1 MKCMLARKRII
12 SMSGI
17 HSLPKARRNQLVRK
31 ELDGE
36 MLVYDRTNDE
46 AHCLNATA
54 ARVWAHCDGR
64 TTVAEMAQLLEDEM
78 KTPVADEVVWF
89 ALEQLRKSRLLQEP
103 WATTT
108 PVAQMSRRVMV
119 RRLGIA
125 AAVTVPLVTSIIAP
139 TAAGAATC
147 VHPGDLCTSNAQC
160 CSNSCVDNGR
170 GVFTCT

>member
-1 MKCMLARKRII
+1 MKEV
-12 SMSGI
+12 
-17 HSLPKARRNQLVRK
+17 HHPLPKARRNQLVRK
-31 ELDGE
+31 ELGAE
-36 MLVYDRTNDE
+36 MLVYDRNSDA

-64 TTVAEMAQLLEDEM
+64 TTVAEMARLLEDEM

-103 WATTT
+103 WARPA
-108 PVAQMSRRVMV
+108 PVEQMSRRVMV

-125 AAVTVPLVTSIIAP
+125 AVVAVPLVTSIIAP
-139 TAAGAATC
+139 TAAAAATC
-147 VHPGDLCTSNAQC
+147 ILGQTGAPCVNNTDC

-170 GVFTCT
+170 GGFECN